1 MKRPLSLLMGAMIL
15 VAAPA
20 GAQMMSGMSSMSGM
34 QYYVGT
40 WSCMAGNVGQPQS
53 KATATFTM
61 ESGLLRQ
68 YVVVPAQGKMKNA
81 YTLEIVTAFDAKKHR
96 YVQTG
101 LGNDA
106 GWWVAAAQPWT
117 GNTETW
123 MDVSNAA
130 GKLGRGVT
138 VRTNQNTYA
147 FMSYPSPT
155 SMKVVFKGSCTR
167 ST

>member
-1 MKRPLSLLMGAMIL
+1 MIAA
-15 VAAPA
+15 AAPA
-20 GAQMMSGMSSMSGM
+20 GAQMTTGMATMPGM

-61 ESGLLRQ
+61 DSGLLRQ
-68 YVVVPAQGKMKNA
+68 YVVVPPQGKMKNT
-81 YTLEIVTAFDAKKHR
+81 YTLEIVTSFDAKKHR

-106 GWWVAAAQPWT
+106 NWWVDAAKPWT

-123 MDVSNAA
+123 MDLSNAT
-130 GKLGRGVT
+130 GKLGRSVT
-138 VRTNQNTYA
+138 VRTNQNMYA
-147 FMSYPSPT
+147 FMAYASPT
-155 SMKVVFKGSCTR
+155 SMKIVFKGSCTR